1 MTAIV
6 PQTMLA
12 KSYEGDAE
20 GFAARYAAGKPQ
32 LVWRRAVADLET
44 PVSAM
49 LKLGAGQPYAF
60 LLESVEGGKSL
71 GRYSVIG
78 LAPDL
83 VWRCKDGRVEI
94 NRDAP
99 AFPHGPFAP
108 IADSALESLRALIAE
123 SRIDPTPGLPPMA
136 SGLFGYLGYDMIKL
150 VERLPSA
157 NPDVLGVP
165 DAVLVRPGIVLIF
178 DSIERDV
185 RIVTP
190 VWPRPDIAAAA
201 AQAAAQRRIDDI
213 VTALSRSLPATPIFS
228 PVARGIA
235 QPQPVSNTGKAEY
248 CAIVEKVK
256 DYIRAGDAYQVVP
269 SHRMSASFAAS
280 PLALYRSLRRLN
292 PSPFLFLLDFDGFSV
307 IGSSPEILVRLRG
320 GEVTIRPIAGTRKRG
335 ETLEE
340 DNALAEELLADP
352 KEISE
357 HLMLLDLGRNDVGR
371 VSKIGSV
378 RVTERM
384 IIERYSHVMH
394 IVSNVVGEIRP
405 ELDAVDALFAGF
417 PAGTVSGAPK
427 IRAMEII
434 DELEVS
440 RRGVYGGAVGYFG
453 SDGALD
459 TCIALRTAVLKDGIL
474 HVQAGGGVVADS
486 DPEAEYQ
493 ETVNKAAAL
502 FRAAEQAPAF
512 ADHEKN

>member
-1 MTAIV
+1 MTA
-6 PQTMLA
+6 LA
-12 KSYEGDAE
+12 QAYQGDAQ
-20 GFAARYAAGKPQ
+20 GFAARYLAGEPQ
-32 LVWRRAVADLET
+32 LVWRRAVSDLET

-49 LKLGAGQPYAF
+49 LKLGAGKPYAF

-78 LAPDL
+78 LSPDL
-83 VWRCKDGRVEI
+83 IWRCKEGKVEI
-94 NRDAP
+94 NREAATKPGGQFTPLGDC
-99 AFPHGPFAP
+99 
-108 IADSALESLRALIAE
+108 ALDSLRALIAE
-123 SRIDPTPGLPPMA
+123 SRIAPTPGLPPMA
-136 SGLFGYLGYDMIKL
+136 SGLFGYLGYDMVKL

-157 NPDVLGVP
+157 NPDDLNVP
-165 DAVLVRPGIVLIF
+165 DAILVRPGIVLIF
-178 DSIERDV
+178 DAIERDV
-185 RIVTP
+185 RVVTP
-190 VWPRPDIAAAA
+190 VWPKADVLPGDAEAAAYA
-201 AQAAAQRRIDDI
+201 RVDS
-213 VTALSRSLPATPIFS
+213 VLEALSKPLPATPVFS
-228 PVARGIA
+228 PIVPGT
-235 QPQPVSNTGKAEY
+235 QPPKPVSNTGRAEY
-248 CAIVEKVK
+248 HGFVEKVK
-256 DYIRAGDAYQVVP
+256 EYIRAGDCYQVVP
-269 SHRMSASFAAS
+269 SHRMSAPIDAS
-280 PLALYRSLRRLN
+280 PLAFYRSLRRLN

-307 IGSSPEILVRLRG
+307 VGSSPEILVRLRD

-335 ETLEE
+335 ATVDE
-340 DNALAEELLADP
+340 DEALAAELLADP

-371 VSKIGSV
+371 VAKIGTV
-378 RVTERM
+378 KVTERM
-384 IIERYSHVMH
+384 VIERYSHVMH
-394 IVSNVVGEIRP
+394 IVSNVTGQIKP
-405 ELDAVDALFAGF
+405 DLDAVDALFAGF

-459 TCIALRTAVLKDGIL
+459 TCIALRTAVIKDGIL

-502 FRAAEQAPAF
+502 FRAAEQAAAF
-512 ADHEKN
+512 ADHESNR